1 MGIYLTRM
9 SNSADVNEVFGQRV
23 RDPYPAKSVIGSA
36 ELPLGAAV
44 EMDSIARRARCKGG
58 TRSHPAMGTGH
69 SRSAECPSVILSLDV
84 AAKGGPFGYVA
95 REMSSC

>member
-1 MGIYLTRM
+1 VGIYLTRM

-58 TRSHPAMGTGH
+58 LAATQPWAPGI
-69 SRSAECPSVILSLDV
+69 AEAPNVH
-84 AAKGGPFGYVA
+84 
-95 REMSSC
+95 R